1 MCAAANRCTS
11 GLVALTAVSMSEW
24 LGDAGLFFWYATFG
38 VGAMIFYC
46 RVVPET
52 SGKTLE
58 ELAADRAEAEG
69 MIGSE
74 EDENNMQLV
83 EAPHGTFT

>member
-1 MCAAANRCTS
+1 
-11 GLVALTAVSMSEW
+11 
-24 LGDAGLFFWYATFG
+24 
-38 VGAMIFYC
+38 MIFYC

-58 ELAADRAEAEG
+58 ELAAARAEAEG
-69 MIGSE
+69 MIGSD